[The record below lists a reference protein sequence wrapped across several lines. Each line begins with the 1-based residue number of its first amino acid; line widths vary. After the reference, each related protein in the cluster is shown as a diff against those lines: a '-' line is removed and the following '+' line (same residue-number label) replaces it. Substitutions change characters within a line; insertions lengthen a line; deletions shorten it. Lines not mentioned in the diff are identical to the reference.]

1 VIASARLMGVALTWE
16 GIVGCAAMNRSFS
29 PWALALLCGA
39 LTVHAAP
46 PARPAAAAPPGWQ
59 LEWARGAVFYEVFV
73 RSFAD
78 SNGDGVGDF
87 NGLTARLDYLRDLG
101 VEGLWLMPIFESPS
115 YHGYDVVNYEKVDS
129 EYGTEEDF
137 DRLLKEAHKRGIRIV
152 VDFVINHSGAGHPW
166 FVESS
171 SSPDSPKRDWYVWRK
186 DNPGWKQPWGEGPT
200 WHAKGDAYY
209 YGIFWSGM
217 PDLNYRNPQVRAEMK
232 RLASLWLA
240 RGVDGFRLDAAKH
253 ITEKGPGKEQ
263 NDTPETHEFW
273 REFSAHVRGVR
284 PDALLVGEVWS
295 DLQDIVPY
303 YGSTSKL
310 PGGDELPML
319 FNFPVGD
326 STLKAL
332 ESGDAAGLHATLAA
346 VSKVYPRGVLDAPF
360 LANHDQVRVATVLE
374 ASEPKLRTAP
384 ALLLT
389 LPGTPFL
396 YYGEEIGLPNGPRNE
411 GDPAKRRPLPWD
423 GSDKGGFT
431 TGTAWKPFVEGWRQR
446 NVAAQLGDTGS
457 LLHRYRLLIHVR
469 RASPALRLGALR
481 LLPQDDKAP
490 SVVAFLR
497 EAAGERVLV
506 VHNVG
511 ASAATVSHA
520 LPAAPGEALFSDPE
534 VTAASE
540 PGKRGTWKLSVP
552 AYSSAVWRLR

>member
-1 VIASARLMGVALTWE
+1 MT
-16 GIVGCAAMNRSFS
+16 RSLCV
-29 PWALALLCGA
+29 LAVLCGA
-39 LTVHAAP
+39 LTARAAP
-46 PARPAAAAPPGWQ
+46 PVRPAAAAPPGWQ

-87 NGLTARLDYLRDLG
+87 NGLTSKLDYLKELG

-137 DRLLKEAHKRGIRIV
+137 DRLLREAHRRGIRIV
-152 VDFVINHSGAGHPW
+152 VDFVINHTGAEHPW
-166 FVESS
+166 FVESAA
-171 SSPDSPKRDWYVWRK
+171 SPDSPRRDWYVWRQ
-186 DNPGWKQPWGEGPT
+186 DDPGWKQPWGNGPT
-200 WHAKGDAYY
+200 WHRKGDAYY

-217 PDLNYRNPQVRAEMK
+217 PDLNHRNPEVRAEMK

-240 RGVDGFRLDAAKH
+240 RGVDGFRLDAARH
-253 ITEKGPGKEQ
+253 ITEKGPGEAQ
-263 NDTPETHEFW
+263 NNTPETHAFW

-295 DLQDIVPY
+295 TTPEILPY
-303 YGSTSKL
+303 YGSTARL
-310 PGGDELPML
+310 RGGDELPML
-319 FNFPVGD
+319 FNFPVAEAAVN
-326 STLKAL
+326 AL
-332 ESGDAAGLHATLAA
+332 ETGDPARLATTLAEVTKA
-346 VSKVYPRGVLDAPF
+346 YPSGVLDAPF
-360 LANHDQVRVATVLE
+360 LTNHDQTRVATLLKGDE
-374 ASEPKLRTAP
+374 RRLRSAP
-384 ALLLT
+384 AVLLT

-396 YYGEEIGLPNGPRNE
+396 YYGEEIGLPNGPGEE

-423 GSDKGGFT
+423 GSEKGGFT
-431 TGTAWKPFVEGWRQR
+431 AGKPWKPFVEGWQAR
-446 NVAAQLGDTGS
+446 NVAAQLADPGS

-469 RASPALRLGALR
+469 RASPALRLGTLK
-481 LLPQDDKAP
+481 LLPASKEAP

-497 EAAGERVLV
+497 EAEGERVLV

-511 ASAATVSHA
+511 ATPATVLQA

-534 VTAASE
+534 VTATAE
-540 PGKRGTWKLSVP
+540 QGKRGTWRLSVP

>member
-1 VIASARLMGVALTWE
+1 MTRASVL
-16 GIVGCAAMNRSFS
+16 C
-29 PWALALLCGA
+29 ALALLCGCS
-39 LTVHAAP
+39 TPQAAS
-46 PARPAAAAPPGWQ
+46 PARPAPAAAPGWQ

-87 NGLTARLDYLRDLG
+87 NGLTAKLDYLRDLG
-101 VEGLWLMPIFESPS
+101 VEGLWLMPVFESPS
-115 YHGYDVVNYEKVDS
+115 YHGYDVVDYERVDS

-137 DRLLKEAHKRGIRIV
+137 DRLLREAHKRGIRIV

-166 FVESS
+166 FVESA
-171 SSPDSPKRDWYVWRK
+171 SSPDSPKRNWYVWRQ
-186 DNPGWKQPWGEGPT
+186 DNPGWKQPWGDGPT

-217 PDLNYRNPQVRAEMK
+217 PDLNHANPEVRAEMK
-232 RLASLWLA
+232 RLASFWLA
-240 RGVDGFRLDAAKH
+240 RGVDGFRLDAARH
-253 ITEKGPGKEQ
+253 ISARGPGKEQ

-273 REFSAHVRGVR
+273 REFSAHVRSVR

-295 DLQDIVPY
+295 EMKDIVPY
-303 YGSTSKL
+303 YGSTARL

-319 FNFPVGD
+319 FNFPVGE
-326 STLKAL
+326 SVLKAL
-332 ESGDAAGLHATLAA
+332 KEGDAKPLSATLTA
-346 VSKVYPRGVLDAPF
+346 VGKAYPKGVLDAPF
-360 LANHDQVRVATVLE
+360 LANHDQVRIATE
-374 ASEPKLRTAP
+374 FEGNEGKLRGAS

-396 YYGEEIGLPNGPRNE
+396 YYGEEIGLPNGPKEE

-423 GSDKGGFT
+423 GSEKGGFT
-431 TGTAWKPFVEGWRQR
+431 TGKPWRSFVTGWQQR

-469 RASPALRLGALR
+469 RASPALRLGALQ
-481 LLPQDDKAP
+481 LLPQDDKVP
-490 SVVAFLR
+490 SVVAFIR
-497 EAAGERVLV
+497 EAGGERVLV

-511 ASAATVSHA
+511 GSAATVSHS
-520 LPAAPGEALFSDPE
+520 LPGAPGETLFSDPE
-534 VTAASE
+534 VTTAPE
-540 PGKRGTWKLSVP
+540 PGKRGSWKLSVP
-552 AYSSAVWRLR
+552 AYSSAVWRLRSELGPR